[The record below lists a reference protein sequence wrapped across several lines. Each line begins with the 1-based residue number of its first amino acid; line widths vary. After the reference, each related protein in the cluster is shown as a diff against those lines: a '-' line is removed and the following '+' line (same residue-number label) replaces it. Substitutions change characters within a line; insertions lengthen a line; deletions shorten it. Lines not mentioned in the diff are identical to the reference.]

1 MRTPTPNER
10 ASAIESAKREL
21 VAIART
27 LGATGPLRL
36 RRLGNGV
43 IARDGMEAE
52 VQEDYNALYD
62 LALRA
67 SLQVDILVR
76 YEL

>member
-1 MRTPTPNER
+1 MRKPTLNER
-10 ASAIESAKREL
+10 ESAIEAAKREL

-43 IARDGMEAE
+43 IARQGKEAE
-52 VQEDYNALYD
+52 VQGDYNALYD

-67 SLQVDILVR
+67 EHATETLFR
-76 YEL
+76 FEA